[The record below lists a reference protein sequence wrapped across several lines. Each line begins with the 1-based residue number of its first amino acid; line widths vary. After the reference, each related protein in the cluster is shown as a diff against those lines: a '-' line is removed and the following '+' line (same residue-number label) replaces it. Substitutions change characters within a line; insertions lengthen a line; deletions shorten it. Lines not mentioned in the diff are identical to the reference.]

1 MMHLE
6 SMPMMRPLKVE
17 TYQDLQ
23 TKNNDLLEAL
33 TAILETERRNNG
45 SLITGAMED
54 SFEAAKQVLDKYK

>member
-1 MMHLE
+1 
-6 SMPMMRPLKVE
+6 MRPLKAD

-33 TAILETERRNNG
+33 TAILEAERRNNG